1 MKHFTYEIDEKSV
14 SGQLK
19 ELRVPL
25 REDSW
30 DKFETYSAAQAPVQL
45 QGSRFREFQVNVNRK
60 VVVPVVFT
68 GAVITLS
75 LLLFNF
81 VNIKNPTTPKNISVA
96 EKPVVIKEPLIINQP
111 VFTYPEKPLT
121 RAEETKDVAVRSADT
136 EIKSEIAQHSP
147 ATSSGKLNIEGTV
160 KKSPA
165 PKVARES
172 EILTSI
178 RPDVVMEDSEAEI
191 RPN

>member
-19 ELRVPL
+19 GLRMPL

-30 DKFETYSAAQAPVQL
+30 ERFEAYSAAQAPVQL
-45 QGSRFREFQVNVNRK
+45 QSSRLREFQLNVNRK

-81 VNIKNPTTPKNISVA
+81 VNIKNPSAPRNISVA
-96 EKPVVIKEPLIINQP
+96 EKPVVIKAPIIIAQPLITTP
-111 VFTYPEKPLT
+111 VKSIPQVSEAAP
-121 RAEETKDVAVRSADT
+121 VAVKPTDT
-136 EIKSEIAQHSP
+136 EIKMEKPSPEI
-147 ATSSGKLNIEGTV
+147 SSGKLNIEGIV
-160 KKSPA
+160 KRTDTKIVSEP
-165 PKVARES
+165 

-178 RPDVVMEDSEAEI
+178 KPDVVTEDSEAEI